1 MWTIQS
7 ADSSIDK
14 KLKKLRSNK
23 ELIQNYKQAI
33 LDLTNSDDPTILGE
47 RKHGRFKYCYS
58 YNLTKSYRLLYRV
71 FFKENIIQLIAI
83 GDHKEL
89 FGRDN
94 KS

>member
-14 KLKKLRSNK
+14 SLKKYRSDK
-23 ELIQNYKQAI
+23 DLICSYRQAI
-33 LDLTNSDDPTILGE
+33 INLGNSEDPTTLGE

-58 YNLTKSYRLLYRV
+58 FKLTKSYRLLYRV
-71 FFKENIIQLIAI
+71 FIEEKIIQLIAL

-89 FGRDN
+89 FGHDG
-94 KS
+94 

>member
-14 KLKKLRSNK
+14 SLKKYRSDK
-23 ELIQNYKQAI
+23 DLICSYKQAI
-33 LDLTNSDDPTILGE
+33 IDLTDAVDPTTLGE
-47 RKHGRFKYCYS
+47 RKHGRFKFCYS

-71 FFKENIIQLIAI
+71 FFEEKIIQLIAL

-89 FGRDN
+89 FGRDG
-94 KS
+94 